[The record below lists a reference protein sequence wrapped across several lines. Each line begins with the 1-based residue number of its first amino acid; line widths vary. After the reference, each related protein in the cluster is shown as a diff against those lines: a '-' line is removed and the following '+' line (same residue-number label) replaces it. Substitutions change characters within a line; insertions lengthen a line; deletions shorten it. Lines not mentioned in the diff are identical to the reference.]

1 MAKSVRWRTAF
12 KSVTDTLY
20 TVEILDEGWTGA
32 VTEFTPAADALT
44 LDENNDTDLLSVV
57 RYTTGYVRVM
67 ATENSGVEDIFP
79 SAILD
84 RPVRIVETAGGT
96 AHTVFYGYV
105 QVQEFN
111 RYGNYASTGNP
122 PDEVEIPIVSP
133 LGLMY
138 DIDFDKVTTFTTYSL
153 LQILKM
159 AMGKLRQD
167 EGYSYAY
174 FPEIVSGITSVLS
187 SMYLPSRVISPLS
200 DDNVHDTSLTVA
212 DCFKTESVGYYIEGL
227 CRCFGLMV
235 HETADSVLFTRVDSV
250 DSYKRYDIRYNT
262 VSSISAPGVY
272 TLSPAHVPADGITI
286 TQIAP
291 LKKLTCTYEGSEDT
305 SLSMSFQ
312 HCRRTQGTDN
322 FDHKYVVTNYPVLT
336 PEWTVPSY
344 LYTTCTI
351 LEDPGTPDKKGVYM
365 LAYGDDSLEE
375 MLLVCLRTGDSGSG
389 HTWAENDLI
398 AKYTFNGYFGSNMT
412 IDITTKWGGNMRLD
426 KSIVPMPVEIYWFYI
441 TIKNGNMY
449 LNPTTGQWQS
459 SQFKIQISETKF
471 FISDGRFSYTLPSLR
486 TNSTSIEVAF
496 YERNLRESADFRL
509 LAITDIKLSG
519 EGMSA
524 AAKYL
529 NEGKNRSEYVL
540 YGNGTDEGD
549 VSMAFNC
556 GGMKNENMILPQT
569 SFSQPRYP
577 YMFRRRRHVSV
588 TFRGSYSEYA
598 SFLRYAQRVR
608 WKGTDMRVISV
619 SLSASDGLVT
629 LNLQTT
635 Q

>member
-12 KSVTDTLY
+12 RSVTDTLY

-44 LDENNDTDLLSVV
+44 LDEGNDTDLLSVV

-84 RPVRIVETAGGT
+84 RPVRIVETAEGT
-96 AHTVFYGYV
+96 AHTIFYGYV

-159 AMGKLRQD
+159 AMGKLRPD

-174 FPEIVSGITSVLS
+174 FPEIVTGITAGLS

-200 DDNVHDTSLTVA
+200 DDNVHDTSLSVA

-235 HETADSVLFTRVDSV
+235 HETADSVLFTRGDSV

-262 VSSISAPGVY
+262 ISDISAPAVY
-272 TLSPAHVPADGITI
+272 SLSPANVPADGINI

-291 LKKLTCTYEGSEDT
+291 LRKLTCTYEGSADT

-312 HCRRTQGTDN
+312 HCRRSQGTDN
-322 FDHKYVVTNYPVLT
+322 YDHKYVVTNYPVLT
-336 PEWTVPSY
+336 SEWTVPSY
-344 LYTTCTI
+344 LYTSCTI

-375 MLLVCLRTGDSGSG
+375 MLLVCFRTGGSSG
-389 HTWAENDLI
+389 HTWATDDLI

-426 KSIVPMPVEIYWFYI
+426 NSRESAGNYWFYI

-449 LNPTTGQWQS
+449 LDPTTGQWQS
-459 SQFKIQISETKF
+459 SQFKIQIPETQL
-471 FISDGRFSYTLPSLR
+471 FIFNGKLSYTLPSLR
-486 TNSTSIEVAF
+486 TDSTSIEVAF
-496 YERNLRESADFRL
+496 YERNLRDSANFRL

-540 YGNGTDEGD
+540 YGNGTDEAD
-549 VSMAFNC
+549 VTMAFNC
-556 GGMKNENMILPQT
+556 GGMKNENMILPQAN
-569 SFSQPRYP
+569 FIQPRYP
-577 YMFRRRRHVSV
+577 YMFRRRRQVEV
-588 TFRGSYSEYA
+588 TFQGLYSEYA
-598 SFLRYAQRVR
+598 SFLRYAQRVM
-608 WKGTDMRVISV
+608 WKGKVMRVISS

-629 LNLQTT
+629 LDLQET

>member
-12 KSVTDTLY
+12 RSVTDTLY

-44 LDENNDTDLLSVV
+44 LDEGNDTDLLSVV

-96 AHTVFYGYV
+96 AHTIFYGYV

-159 AMGKLRQD
+159 AMGKLRPD

-174 FPEIVSGITSVLS
+174 FPEIVTGITAVLS

-212 DCFKTESVGYYIEGL
+212 DCFTTESVGYYIEGL

-250 DSYKRYDIRYNT
+250 DSYKKYDIRYNT
-262 VSSISAPGVY
+262 ISDISAPAVY
-272 TLSPAHVPADGITI
+272 TLSPANVPADGINI

-291 LKKLTCTYEGSEDT
+291 LRKLTCTYEGIADT

-312 HCRRTQGTDN
+312 HCRRSQGTDN
-322 FDHKYVVTNYPVLT
+322 YDHKYVVTNYPVLT
-336 PEWTVPSY
+336 SEWTVPSY
-344 LYTTCTI
+344 LYNSCTI

-375 MLLVCLRTGDSGSG
+375 MLLVCFRTAGSSG
-389 HTWAENDLI
+389 HTWATDDLI

-426 KSIVPMPVEIYWFYI
+426 NSRESAGNYWFYI

-449 LNPTTGQWQS
+449 LDPTTGQWQS
-459 SQFKIQISETKF
+459 SQFKIQIPETQL
-471 FISDGRFSYTLPSLR
+471 FIFNGKLSYTLPSLR
-486 TNSTSIEVAF
+486 TDSTSIEVAF
-496 YERNLRESADFRL
+496 YERNLRDSANFRL

-540 YGNGTDEGD
+540 YGNGTDEAD
-549 VSMAFNC
+549 VTMAFNC
-556 GGMKNENMILPQT
+556 GGMKNENMILPQVN
-569 SFSQPRYP
+569 FIQPRYP
-577 YMFRRRRHVSV
+577 YMFRRRRQVEV
-588 TFRGSYSEYA
+588 TFQGLFSEYA
-598 SFLRYAQRVR
+598 SFLRYAQRVM
-608 WKGTDMRVISV
+608 WKGKVMRVVSS

-629 LNLQTT
+629 LDLQET

>member
-12 KSVTDTLY
+12 RSVTDTLY

-44 LDENNDTDLLSVV
+44 LDEDDDTDLLSVV

-67 ATENSGVEDIFP
+67 ATEDSGVEDIFP

-96 AHTVFYGYV
+96 AHTIFYGYV

-159 AMGKLRQD
+159 AMGKLRPD

-174 FPEIVSGITSVLS
+174 FPEMVTGITAVLS

-235 HETADSVLFTRVDSV
+235 HETADSVLFTRVDTV

-262 VSSISAPGVY
+262 VSSISAPALY
-272 TLSPAHVPADGITI
+272 TLSPANVPADGINI

-291 LKKLTCTYEGSEDT
+291 LRKLTCTYEGSDDT
-305 SLSMSFQ
+305 SLGMSFQ
-312 HCRRTQGTDN
+312 HCRRSQGTDN
-322 FDHKYVVTNYPVLT
+322 YEHKYVVTNSPVLT
-336 PEWTVPSY
+336 PQEWTVPSY
-344 LYTTCTI
+344 LYNSCTI
-351 LEDPGTPDKKGVYM
+351 LENPGVPDKKGVYM
-365 LAYGDDSLEE
+365 LAYGKDSLEE
-375 MLLVCLRTGDSGSG
+375 MLLVCLRTGDMSSG
-389 HTWAENDLI
+389 HAWAADDLI
-398 AKYTFNGYFGSNMT
+398 AKYTFNGYFGDNMHLDFT
-412 IDITTKWGGNMRLD
+412 LKWGGDMRLD
-426 KSIVPMPVEIYWFYI
+426 NNLEDTDGHYFYM
-441 TIKNGNMY
+441 TVRNGSMY
-449 LNPTTGQWQS
+449 LNYSTRQWQS
-459 SQFKIQISETKF
+459 SEAKITINDVRLALF
-471 FISDGRFSYTLPSLR
+471 GGDFSYEMPALQ
-486 TNSTSIEVAF
+486 TNDTTIEVAF
-496 YERNLRESADFRL
+496 YEYDIRNWGASRL
-509 LAITDIKLSG
+509 LAITDIRLSG
-519 EGMSA
+519 EGMSP
-524 AAKYL
+524 AAKYM
-529 NEGKNRSEYVL
+529 NEGKNRAEYVL

-549 VSMAFNC
+549 VTMAFNC
-556 GGMKNENMILPQT
+556 NGMKNENMILPQT

-577 YMFRRRRHVSV
+577 YMFRRRKQVSV
-588 TFRGSYSEYA
+588 TFQGLFSEYA

-608 WKGTDMRVISV
+608 WKGTDMRVIST
-619 SLSASDGLVT
+619 SLSAADGLVT
-629 LNLQTT
+629 IDMQTT

>member
-44 LDENNDTDLLSVV
+44 LDEGNDTDLLSVV

-153 LQILKM
+153 LKILKM
-159 AMGKLRQD
+159 AMGKLRPD

-174 FPEIVSGITSVLS
+174 FPEIVTGITAVLS

-212 DCFKTESVGYYIEGL
+212 DCFQVESVGYYIEGL

-235 HETADSVLFTRVDSV
+235 HETADSVLFTRVDSI

-262 VSSISAPGVY
+262 ISDISAPAVY
-272 TLSPAHVPADGITI
+272 SLTPANVPADGINI

-322 FDHKYVVTNYPVLT
+322 LDHKYVVANYPVLT
-336 PEWTVPSY
+336 SEWTVPSY
-344 LYTTCTI
+344 LYTSCTI
-351 LEDPGTPDKKGVYM
+351 LADPGTPDKKGVYM

-375 MLLVCLRTGDSGSG
+375 MLLACFRTAGTSG
-389 HTWAENDLI
+389 HTWATDDLI

-426 KSIVPMPVEIYWFYI
+426 NSRESAGNYWFYI
-441 TIKNGNMY
+441 TIKNGSMY
-449 LNPTTGQWQS
+449 LDPTTGQWQS
-459 SQFKIQISETKF
+459 SQFKIQIPETQL
-471 FISDGRFSYTLPSLR
+471 FIFKGKLSYDLPSLR
-486 TNSTSIEVAF
+486 TDSTSIEVAF
-496 YERNLRESADFRL
+496 YERNLRDSANFRL

-519 EGMSA
+519 EGMSP

-556 GGMKNENMILPQT
+556 GGMKNENMILPQVN
-569 SFSQPRYP
+569 FIQPRYP
-577 YMFRRRRHVSV
+577 YMFKRRKQVEV
-588 TFRGSYSEYA
+588 TFQGLFSEYA
-598 SFLRYAQRVR
+598 SFLRYAQRVM
-608 WKGTDMRVISV
+608 WKGKVMRAISC

-629 LNLQTT
+629 LDLQEI
-635 Q
+635 

>member
-67 ATENSGVEDIFP
+67 ATEDSGVEDIFP

-159 AMGKLRQD
+159 AMGKLRPD

-235 HETADSVLFTRVDSV
+235 HETADSVLFTRVDSI

-305 SLSMSFQ
+305 SLGMSFQ
-312 HCRRTQGTDN
+312 HCRRREGTDN
-322 FDHKYVVTNYPVLT
+322 FNHQYVVANSPVLT
-336 PEWTVPSY
+336 PQEWTVPSY
-344 LYTTCTI
+344 LYDTCTI
-351 LEDPGTPDKKGVYM
+351 LENPGVPDKKGVYM
-365 LAYGDDSLEE
+365 LAYGKDSLEE
-375 MLLVCLRTGDSGSG
+375 MLLVCLRTGDMSSG
-389 HTWAENDLI
+389 HTWAENDLM
-398 AKYTFNGYFGSNMT
+398 AKYTFNGYFGDNMHLDFT
-412 IDITTKWGGNMRLD
+412 LKWGGDMRLD
-426 KSIVPMPVEIYWFYI
+426 NNTEDTDGHYFYM
-441 TIKNGNMY
+441 TVKNGAMY
-449 LNPTTGQWQS
+449 LNYSTGQWQS
-459 SQFKIQISETKF
+459 SEAKITINDVRLTLF
-471 FISDGRFSYTLPSLR
+471 GGDFSYAMPALQ
-486 TNSTSIEVAF
+486 TNGTTIEVAF
-496 YERNLRESADFRL
+496 YEHDIRNWGACRL
-509 LAITDIKLSG
+509 LAITDIRLSG
-519 EGMSA
+519 EGMSP
-524 AAKYL
+524 AAKYM
-529 NEGKNRSEYVL
+529 NEGRNRSEYVL
-540 YGNGTDEGD
+540 NGNGTDEGD

-556 GGMKNENMILPQT
+556 NGMKNENMILPQT

-608 WKGTDMRVISV
+608 WKGTDMRVIST

>member
-32 VTEFTPAADALT
+32 VTEFTPATDALT
-44 LDENNDTDLLSVV
+44 LDEGNDTDLLSVV

-159 AMGKLRQD
+159 AMGKLRPD

-235 HETADSVLFTRVDSV
+235 HETADSVLFTRVDSI
-250 DSYKRYDIRYNT
+250 DSYKRYDIRYST
-262 VSSISAPGVY
+262 ESSISAPAVY
-272 TLSPAHVPADGITI
+272 TLSPANVPADGINI

-291 LKKLTCTYEGSEDT
+291 LRKLTCTYEGSEDT

-322 FDHKYVVTNYPVLT
+322 LDHKYVVTNYPVLT
-336 PEWTVPSY
+336 QEWTVPSY
-344 LYTTCTI
+344 LYTSCTI

-375 MLLVCLRTGDSGSG
+375 MLLVCFRTAGSTG
-389 HTWAENDLI
+389 HTWATDDLI

-426 KSIVPMPVEIYWFYI
+426 NSRESLGNYWFYI

-449 LNPTTGQWQS
+449 LDPTTGQWQS
-459 SQFKIQISETKF
+459 SQFKIQIPETQL
-471 FISDGRFSYTLPSLR
+471 FIFNGRLSYDLPSLR
-486 TNSTSIEVAF
+486 TDSTTIEVAF
-496 YERNLRESADFRL
+496 YERNLRDSANFRL
-509 LAITDIKLSG
+509 LAITGIKLSG
-519 EGMSA
+519 EGMSP

-556 GGMKNENMILPQT
+556 GGMKNENMILPQVN
-569 SFSQPRYP
+569 FIQPRYP
-577 YMFRRRRHVSV
+577 YMFKRRKQVEV
-588 TFRGSYSEYA
+588 TFQGLFSEYA
-598 SFLRYAQRVR
+598 SFLRYAQRVM
-608 WKGTDMRVISV
+608 WKVKVMRVISC

-629 LNLQTT
+629 LDLQEI
-635 Q
+635 

>member
-44 LDENNDTDLLSVV
+44 LDEGNDTDLLSVV

-159 AMGKLRQD
+159 AMGKLRPD

-262 VSSISAPGVY
+262 VSSISAPAVY
-272 TLSPAHVPADGITI
+272 SLTPANVPADGINI

-291 LKKLTCTYEGSEDT
+291 LRKLTCTYEGSADT
-305 SLSMSFQ
+305 SLGMSFQ

-336 PEWTVPSY
+336 SEWTVPSY
-344 LYTTCTI
+344 LYTSCTI
-351 LEDPGTPDKKGVYM
+351 LADPGTPDKKGVYM
-365 LAYGDDSLEE
+365 LAYGKDSLEE
-375 MLLVCLRTGDSGSG
+375 MLLVCFRTAGTSG
-389 HTWAENDLI
+389 HTWADGDLI

-426 KSIVPMPVEIYWFYI
+426 NSIDSVGNYWFYI

-449 LNPTTGQWQS
+449 LNPGTGQWQS
-459 SQFKIQISETKF
+459 SLLRIHISEMQLF
-471 FISDGRFSYTLPSLR
+471 QSDGRISYTLPSLR
-486 TNSTSIEVAF
+486 TDSTSIEVAF
-496 YERNLRESADFRL
+496 YEENLRDSGNFRL
-509 LAITDIKLSG
+509 LAITGIKLSG
-519 EGMSA
+519 EGMSP

-556 GGMKNENMILPQT
+556 GGMKNENMILPQVN
-569 SFSQPRYP
+569 FIQPRYP
-577 YMFRRRRHVSV
+577 YMFKRRKQVEV
-588 TFRGSYSEYA
+588 TFQGLFSEYA
-598 SFLRYAQRVR
+598 SFLRYAQRVM
-608 WKGTDMRVISV
+608 WKGKVMRVISC

-629 LNLQTT
+629 LDLQEI
-635 Q
+635 

>member
-44 LDENNDTDLLSVV
+44 LDEGNDTDLLSVV
-57 RYTTGYVRVM
+57 RYTTGYVRVK
-67 ATENSGVEDIFP
+67 ATEDSGVEDIFP

-84 RPVRIVETAGGT
+84 RPVRIVETAEGT
-96 AHTVFYGYV
+96 AHTIFYGYV

-159 AMGKLRQD
+159 AMGKLRPD

-174 FPEIVSGITSVLS
+174 FPEMVTGITAVLS

-212 DCFKTESVGYYIEGL
+212 DCFTTESVGYYIEGL

-235 HETADSVLFTRVDSV
+235 HETADSVLFTRVDSIN
-250 DSYKRYDIRYNT
+250 SYKKYDIRYNT
-262 VSSISAPGVY
+262 ISDISAPAVY
-272 TLSPAHVPADGITI
+272 SLSPANVPADGINI

-291 LKKLTCTYEGSEDT
+291 LRKITCTYEGSADT

-312 HCRRTQGTDN
+312 HCRRSQGTDN

-336 PEWTVPSY
+336 PQEWTVPSY
-344 LYTTCTI
+344 LYNSCTI
-351 LEDPGTPDKKGVYM
+351 LENPGTPDKKGVYM

-375 MLLVCLRTGDSGSG
+375 MLLVCFRTAGTSG
-389 HTWAENDLI
+389 HTWATDDLI
-398 AKYTFNGYFGSNMT
+398 AKYTFNGYFGSNMHLDFT
-412 IDITTKWGGNMRLD
+412 LKWGGNMRLD
-426 KSIVPMPVEIYWFYI
+426 NSRESVGNYWFYI

-449 LNPTTGQWQS
+449 LDPTTGQWTA
-459 SQFKIQISETKF
+459 SQFKIQIPETHL
-471 FISDGRFSYTLPSLR
+471 FILDGRLSYTLPSLP
-486 TNSTSIEVAF
+486 TDSTSIEVAF
-496 YERNLRESADFRL
+496 YERNLRDSANFRL
-509 LAITDIKLSG
+509 LAITGIQLSG

-540 YGNGTDEGD
+540 YGNGTDEAD
-549 VSMAFNC
+549 VTMAFNC
-556 GGMKNENMILPQT
+556 GGMKNENMILPQVN
-569 SFSQPRYP
+569 FIQPRYP
-577 YMFRRRRHVSV
+577 YMFRRRRQVEV
-588 TFRGSYSEYA
+588 TFQGLFSEYA
-598 SFLRYAQRVR
+598 SFLRYAQRVM
-608 WKGTDMRVISV
+608 WKGKVMRVISS

-629 LNLQTT
+629 LDLQET

>member
-12 KSVTDTLY
+12 RSVTDTLY

-44 LDENNDTDLLSVV
+44 LDEGNDTDLLSVV

-159 AMGKLRQD
+159 AMGKLRPD

-174 FPEIVSGITSVLS
+174 FPEIVTGITAVLS

-212 DCFKTESVGYYIEGL
+212 DCFQVESVGYYIEGL

-235 HETADSVLFTRVDSV
+235 HETADSVLFTRVDSI

-322 FDHKYVVTNYPVLT
+322 LDHKYVVANSPVLT
-336 PEWTVPSY
+336 PQEWTVPSY
-344 LYTTCTI
+344 LYTSCTI
-351 LEDPGTPDKKGVYM
+351 LAAPGTPDKKGVYM
-365 LAYGDDSLEE
+365 LAYGKDSLEE
-375 MLLVCLRTGDSGSG
+375 MLLVCFRTAGNSG
-389 HTWAENDLI
+389 HTWAQDDLI
-398 AKYTFNGYFGSNMT
+398 AKYTFNGYFGSNIHLEFT
-412 IDITTKWGGNMRLD
+412 LKWGGNMRLD
-426 KSIVPMPVEIYWFYI
+426 NNIEEVEGHSFYM
-441 TIKNGNMY
+441 TVRNGAMY
-449 LNPTTGQWQS
+449 LNYSTGQWQS
-459 SQFKIQISETKF
+459 SEAKINITDTRLNVF
-471 FISDGRFSYTLPSLR
+471 GGDFDYTMPALQ
-486 TNSTSIEVAF
+486 TNDTTIEVAF
-496 YERNLRESADFRL
+496 YENDMRNWEASRL
-509 LAITDIKLSG
+509 LAITDIRLSG
-519 EGMSA
+519 EGMSP

-556 GGMKNENMILPQT
+556 GGMKNENMILPQVN
-569 SFSQPRYP
+569 FIQPRYP
-577 YMFRRRRHVSV
+577 YMFKRRKQVEV
-588 TFRGSYSEYA
+588 TFQGLFSEYA
-598 SFLRYAQRVR
+598 SFLRYAQRVM
-608 WKGTDMRVISV
+608 WKGKVMRAISC

-629 LNLQTT
+629 LDLQEI
-635 Q
+635 

>member
-20 TVEILDEGWTGA
+20 TVEILDEGWTGG

-44 LDENNDTDLLSVV
+44 LDEVNDTDLLSVV

-79 SAILD
+79 SSILD
-84 RPVRIVETAGGT
+84 RPVRVVETAGGT
-96 AHTVFYGYV
+96 AHTIFYGYV

-122 PDEVEIPIVSP
+122 PDEVEIPVVSP

-138 DIDFDKVTTFTTYSL
+138 DIDFDKVTTFSTYSL

-159 AMGKLRQD
+159 AMGKLRPD

-174 FPEIVSGITSVLS
+174 FPEIVTGITAVLS
-187 SMYLPSRVISPLS
+187 FLYLPSRVISPLS

-212 DCFKTESVGYYIEGL
+212 DCFTTESVGYYIEGL

-235 HETADSVLFTRVDSV
+235 HETADSVLFTRFDSV
-250 DSYKRYDIRYNT
+250 DSYKLYDIRLST
-262 VSSISAPGVY
+262 ISDISASDVY
-272 TLSPAHVPADGITI
+272 SLSPANVPADGINI
-286 TQIAP
+286 TLIAP
-291 LKKLTCTYEGSEDT
+291 LRKLTCKYEGSEDT
-305 SLSMSFQ
+305 SLGMSFQ
-312 HCRRTQGTDN
+312 HCRRSQGTDN
-322 FDHKYVVTNYPVLT
+322 FDHKYVVTNSPVLT
-336 PEWTVPSY
+336 PQEWTVPSY

-351 LEDPGTPDKKGVYM
+351 LENPGVPDKKGVYM
-365 LAYGDDSLEE
+365 LAYGEDSLEE
-375 MLLVCLRTGDSGSG
+375 MLLVCLRSGDSSG
-389 HTWAENDLI
+389 HTWAADDLM

-412 IDITTKWGGNMRLD
+412 IDITTKWGEDMRLD
-426 KSIVPMPVEIYWFYI
+426 NSRNSFGNYWFYI
-441 TIKNGNMY
+441 TIKNGSMY
-449 LNPTTGQWQS
+449 LDPSTGQWTA
-459 SQFKIQISETKF
+459 SQFKIQIPESQL
-471 FISDGRFSYTLPSLR
+471 FIFNGRLSYTLPSLR
-486 TNSTSIEVAF
+486 TDSTSIEVAF
-496 YERNLRESADFRL
+496 YERNLRDSANFRL
-509 LAITDIKLSG
+509 LAITGIQLSG
-519 EGMSA
+519 DGMSA

-540 YGNGTDEGD
+540 YGNGTDEVD

-556 GGMKNENMILPQT
+556 GGMKNENMILPQVN
-569 SFSQPRYP
+569 FIQPRYP
-577 YMFRRRRHVSV
+577 YMFRRRRQVEV
-588 TFRGSYSEYA
+588 TFRGLYSEYA

-608 WKGTDMRVISV
+608 WKGMDMRVISS

-629 LNLQTT
+629 LILQET

>member
-44 LDENNDTDLLSVV
+44 LDEGNDTDLLSVV

-67 ATENSGVEDIFP
+67 ATEDSGVENIFP
-79 SAILD
+79 TSILD

-96 AHTVFYGYV
+96 AHTIFYGYV

-138 DIDFDKVTTFTTYSL
+138 DIDFDKVTTFSTYSL

-159 AMGKLRQD
+159 AMGKLRPD

-174 FPEIVSGITSVLS
+174 FPEIVTGITAVLS

-200 DDNVHDTSLTVA
+200 DDNVHDSSLTVA
-212 DCFKTESVGYYIEGL
+212 DCFQVESVGYYIEGL

-250 DSYKRYDIRYNT
+250 DSYKKYDIRYNT
-262 VSSISAPGVY
+262 ISDISAPAVY
-272 TLSPAHVPADGITI
+272 SLSPANVPADGINI

-291 LKKLTCTYEGSEDT
+291 LRKITCTYEGSADT

-312 HCRRTQGTDN
+312 HCRRSQGTDN

-336 PEWTVPSY
+336 SEWTVPSY
-344 LYTTCTI
+344 LYNSCTI

-365 LAYGDDSLEE
+365 LAYGGDSLEE
-375 MLLVCLRTGDSGSG
+375 MLLVCFRTAGTSG
-389 HTWAENDLI
+389 HTWAADDLI
-398 AKYTFNGYFGSNMT
+398 AKYTFNGYFGNNMT

-426 KSIVPMPVEIYWFYI
+426 NSRESVGNYWFYI

-449 LNPTTGQWQS
+449 LDPTTGQWTA
-459 SQFKIQISETKF
+459 SQFKIQIPEAQL
-471 FISDGRFSYTLPSLR
+471 FIFDGRLSYTLPSFP
-486 TNSTSIEVAF
+486 TDSTSIEVAF
-496 YERNLRESADFRL
+496 YERNLRDSANFRL
-509 LAITDIKLSG
+509 LAITDIQLSG

-540 YGNGTDEGD
+540 YGNGTDEAD
-549 VSMAFNC
+549 VTMAFNC
-556 GGMKNENMILPQT
+556 GGMKNENMILPQVN
-569 SFSQPRYP
+569 FIQPRYP
-577 YMFRRRRHVSV
+577 YMFKRRRQVEV
-588 TFRGSYSEYA
+588 TFQGLYSEYA
-598 SFLRYAQRVR
+598 SFLRYAQRVM
-608 WKGTDMRVISV
+608 WKGKVMRVIS
-619 SLSASDGLVT
+619 SGLSASDGLVT
-629 LNLQTT
+629 LDLQET

>member
-12 KSVTDTLY
+12 RSVTDTLY

-44 LDENNDTDLLSVV
+44 LDEGNDTDLLSVV

-96 AHTVFYGYV
+96 AHTIFYGYV

-159 AMGKLRQD
+159 AMGKLRPD

-174 FPEIVSGITSVLS
+174 FPEIVTGITAVLS

-200 DDNVHDTSLTVA
+200 DDNVHDTSLSVA
-212 DCFKTESVGYYIEGL
+212 DCFTTESVGYYIEGL

-262 VSSISAPGVY
+262 ISDISAPAVY
-272 TLSPAHVPADGITI
+272 TLLPANVPADGINI

-291 LKKLTCTYEGSEDT
+291 LRKLTCTYEGSADT

-312 HCRRTQGTDN
+312 HCRRSQGTDN

-336 PEWTVPSY
+336 SEWTVPSY
-344 LYTTCTI
+344 LYNSCTI

-375 MLLVCLRTGDSGSG
+375 MLLVCFRTAGSSG
-389 HTWAENDLI
+389 HTWATDDLI

-426 KSIVPMPVEIYWFYI
+426 NSRESAGNYWFYI

-449 LNPTTGQWQS
+449 LDPTTGQWQS
-459 SQFKIQISETKF
+459 SQFKIQIPETQL
-471 FISDGRFSYTLPSLR
+471 FIFNGKLSYTLPSLR
-486 TNSTSIEVAF
+486 TDSTSIEVAF
-496 YERNLRESADFRL
+496 YERNLRDSANFRL
-509 LAITDIKLSG
+509 LAITGIKLSG

-540 YGNGTDEGD
+540 YGNGTDEAD
-549 VSMAFNC
+549 VTMAFNC
-556 GGMKNENMILPQT
+556 GGMKNENMILPQAN
-569 SFSQPRYP
+569 FIQPRYP
-577 YMFRRRRHVSV
+577 YMFRRRRQVEV
-588 TFRGSYSEYA
+588 TFHGLFSEYA
-598 SFLRYAQRVR
+598 SFLRYAQRVM
-608 WKGTDMRVISV
+608 WKGKVMRVV
-619 SLSASDGLVT
+619 SSGLSASDGLVT
-629 LNLQTT
+629 LDLQET